1 METDMKRHCVISA
14 EKRVL
19 QVAPK
24 LAAYWR
30 ALGDFRYGR
39 MATEMSLAINTF
51 LYAENRTFVRYEEVV
66 AGQKWRRP
74 IKCGLSHAVR
84 ADLVQLAEEK
94 GLSMDDVILSS
105 VFAWIGLPGHRPRGL
120 D

>member
-1 METDMKRHCVISA
+1 MKRHCVISA

-51 LYAENRTFVRYEEVV
+51 LYAENRNFVRYEEVV
-66 AGQKWRRP
+66 AGQKWRKP

-84 ADLVQLAEEK
+84 ADLAQLAEEK
-94 GLSMDDVILSS
+94 GLSIDDVILSA
-105 VFAWIGLPGHRPRGL
+105 VLFWIALPGHRPQGS
-120 D
+120 

>member
-1 METDMKRHCVISA
+1 MKRHCVISA
-14 EKRVL
+14 EKHVL

-51 LYAENRTFVRYEEVV
+51 LHAEGKIFVRYEEAV
-66 AGQKWRRP
+66 AGQKGRRP
-74 IKCGLSHAVR
+74 IKCGLSATVR
-84 ADLVQLAEEK
+84 ADMARLAEEK
-94 GLSMDDVILSS
+94 GLSVDDVILSA
-105 VFAWIGLPGHRPRGL
+105 VLAWIGLPGHRPQGL
-120 D
+120 VPAT